1 MMKLDFS
8 IGIGQR
14 QGLTLT
20 VQVQQAIKLLQMT
33 NLEVNE
39 YIEENFAVNPFV
51 ELKDKISRDKTS
63 VAANTKPD
71 ATSTAKTLEDAP
83 FGSEKQK
90 TKTEIENQ
98 FETGDSFKTRST
110 VSKEQT
116 DFDPIQLIKS
126 HDKSLY
132 VHCGDYIERL
142 SLTIQERFVAYKFL
156 EELEPTGWV
165 GVTVKELAS
174 QTSVDTDIVESV
186 LETLQMIEP
195 AGLFSRTLAECLKL
209 QADDADLLDDTLE
222 SILDNLHLLGS
233 GKFDLLKR
241 RCGCSDEDLAEN
253 LKIIKS
259 FNPKPGLQ
267 FSSEVINIRE
277 PDLKITK
284 NDDGWLVTLN
294 KSTLPSVAI
303 DKTYAKAVRK
313 TKMDAEQK
321 EFIKEK
327 IAEANWLKNAL
338 QKRNDTM
345 LRVGAEIA
353 KRQTEFLEKGPS
365 HLQPMVL
372 RDVAEAVEMHE
383 STISRVTTGS
393 LMETPQGTLELKSF
407 FSVGLQLNDDQS
419 SQSSAAVKF
428 KIKKMIENEKPR
440 NPISDDEIVETL
452 KAGGINVARRTVAKY
467 RKVQNI
473 PASFMRKRQSTLAG
487 IL

>member
-1 MMKLDFS
+1 MKLDFS
-8 IGIGQR
+8 INMGQR
-14 QGLTLT
+14 HGLTLT
-20 VQVQQAIKLLQMT
+20 AQVQQAIKLLQMT

-51 ELKDKISRDKTS
+51 ELNDKIAREK
-63 VAANTKPD
+63 KPSASD
-71 ATSTAKTLEDAP
+71 ARAETLSTAKALEDTP
-83 FGSEKQK
+83 FGTEKQK

-98 FETGDSFKTRST
+98 FETGDSFKTKST
-110 VSKEQT
+110 VSKEQS
-116 DFDPIQLIKS
+116 DFDPVQLLKS

-132 VHCGDYIERL
+132 VYCGDYIE
-142 SLTIQERFVAYKFL
+142 SLGFTQQEQIVAYKFL

-165 GVTVKELAS
+165 DVTAKNVAI
-174 QTSVDTDIVESV
+174 QTSVDLNVVEDV
-186 LETLQMIEP
+186 LDTLQMIEP
-195 AGLFSRTLAECLKL
+195 AGLFARTLAECLKL
-209 QADDADLLDDTLE
+209 QAKDKALLDEMLE

-241 RCGCSDEDLAEN
+241 RCGCNDEELAEK
-253 LKIIKS
+253 LRVIKS
-259 FNPKPGLQ
+259 FDPKPGLQ
-267 FSSEVINIRE
+267 FSSEAINIRE

-284 NDDGWLVTLN
+284 RDDGWLVTLN
-294 KSTLPSVAI
+294 KSTLPSVII
-303 DKTYAKAVRK
+303 DKTYAKIVK
-313 TKMDAEQK
+313 KSKMDAEQK

-353 KRQTEFLEKGPS
+353 KRQTAFLEKGPS
-365 HLQPMVL
+365 YIQPMIL
-372 RDVAEAVEMHE
+372 RDVAEAVDMHE

-407 FSVGLQLNDDQS
+407 FSVSLQLNDDQS

-428 KIKKMIENEKPR
+428 KIRKLIENEQPQS
-440 NPISDDEIVETL
+440 PISDDEIVETL
-452 KAGGINVARRTVAKY
+452 KSSGINVARRTVAKY

-473 PASFMRKRQSTLAG
+473 PASFMRKRQNTLSG
-487 IL
+487 ML

>member
-1 MMKLDFS
+1 MKLDFS
-8 IGIGQR
+8 INLGQR

-20 VQVQQAIKLLQMT
+20 AQVQQAIKLLQMT

-51 ELKDKISRDKTS
+51 ELNDKIAREKNTS
-63 VAANTKPD
+63 ASD
-71 ATSTAKTLEDAP
+71 ARAETLSTAKALEDTP
-83 FGSEKQK
+83 FGTEKQK

-98 FETGDSFKTRST
+98 FETGDSFKTKST
-110 VSKEQT
+110 VSKEQS
-116 DFDPIQLIKS
+116 DFDPVQLLKS

-132 VHCGDYIERL
+132 VHCGDYIE
-142 SLTIQERFVAYKFL
+142 SLGFTQQEQIVAYKFL

-165 GVTVKELAS
+165 DVTAKNVAI
-174 QTSVDTDIVESV
+174 QTSVDLNVVEDV
-186 LETLQMIEP
+186 LDTLQMIEP
-195 AGLFSRTLAECLKL
+195 AGLFARTLAECLKL
-209 QADDADLLDDTLE
+209 QAKDKALLDETLE
-222 SILDNLHLLGS
+222 NILDNLHLLGS

-241 RCGCSDEDLAEN
+241 RCGCSDAELAEK
-253 LKIIKS
+253 LRVIKS
-259 FNPKPGLQ
+259 FDPKPGLQ
-267 FSSEVINIRE
+267 FSSEAINIRE

-284 NDDGWLVTLN
+284 RDDGWLVTLN
-294 KSTLPSVAI
+294 NSTLPSVVI
-303 DKTYAKAVRK
+303 DKTYAKTVRK
-313 TKMDAEQK
+313 SKMDAEQK

-353 KRQTEFLEKGPS
+353 KRQTAFLEKGPS
-365 HLQPMVL
+365 YIQPMIL
-372 RDVAEAVEMHE
+372 RDVAEAVDMHE

-407 FSVGLQLNDDQS
+407 FSVSLQLNDDQS

-428 KIKKMIENEKPR
+428 KIRKLIENEQPQS
-440 NPISDDEIVETL
+440 PISDDEIVETL
-452 KAGGINVARRTVAKY
+452 KSSGINVARRTVAKY

-473 PASFMRKRQSTLAG
+473 PASFMRKRQNTLSG
-487 IL
+487 ML

>member
-1 MMKLDFS
+1 MKLDFS
-8 IGIGQR
+8 INMGQR

-20 VQVQQAIKLLQMT
+20 AQVQQAIKLLQMT

-51 ELKDKISRDKTS
+51 ELNDKIAREK
-63 VAANTKPD
+63 KPSASD
-71 ATSTAKTLEDAP
+71 ARAETLSTAKALEDTP
-83 FGSEKQK
+83 FGTEKQK

-98 FETGDSFKTRST
+98 FETGDSFKTKST
-110 VSKEQT
+110 VSKEQS
-116 DFDPIQLIKS
+116 DFDPVQLLKS

-132 VHCGDYIERL
+132 VHCGDYIE
-142 SLTIQERFVAYKFL
+142 SLGFTQQEQIVAYKFL

-165 GVTVKELAS
+165 DVTAKNVAI
-174 QTSVDTDIVESV
+174 QTSVDLNVVEDV
-186 LETLQMIEP
+186 LDTLQMIEP
-195 AGLFSRTLAECLKL
+195 AGLFARTLAECLKL
-209 QADDADLLDDTLE
+209 QAKDKALLDEMLE

-241 RCGCSDEDLAEN
+241 RCGCNDEELAEK
-253 LKIIKS
+253 LRVLKS
-259 FNPKPGLQ
+259 FDPKPGLQ
-267 FSSEVINIRE
+267 FSSEAINIRE

-284 NDDGWLVTLN
+284 RDDGWLVTLN
-294 KSTLPSVAI
+294 KSTLPSVII
-303 DKTYAKAVRK
+303 DKTYAKIVK
-313 TKMDAEQK
+313 KSKMDAEQK

-353 KRQTEFLEKGPS
+353 KRQTAFLEKWPS
-365 HLQPMVL
+365 YIQPMIL
-372 RDVAEAVEMHE
+372 RDVAEAVDMHE

-407 FSVGLQLNDDQS
+407 FSVSLQLNDDQS

-428 KIKKMIENEKPR
+428 KIRKLIENEQPQS
-440 NPISDDEIVETL
+440 PISDDEIVETL
-452 KAGGINVARRTVAKY
+452 KSSGINVARRTVAKY

-473 PASFMRKRQSTLAG
+473 PASFMRKRQNTLSG
-487 IL
+487 ML

>member
-1 MMKLDFS
+1 MKLDFS
-8 IGIGQR
+8 ISIGQR
-14 QGLTLT
+14 QGLLLT
-20 VQVQQAIKLLQMT
+20 AQVQQAIKLLQMT

-51 ELKDKISRDKTS
+51 ELNDKIAREK
-63 VAANTKPD
+63 KPNASD
-71 ATSTAKTLEDAP
+71 ARAETLSTAKALEDTP
-83 FGSEKQK
+83 FGTEKQK

-98 FETGDSFKTRST
+98 FETGDSFKTKST
-110 VSKEQT
+110 VSKEQS
-116 DFDPIQLIKS
+116 DFDPVQLLKS

-132 VHCGDYIERL
+132 VYCGDYIE
-142 SLTIQERFVAYKFL
+142 SLGFTQQEQIVAYKFL

-165 GVTVKELAS
+165 DVTAKNVAI
-174 QTSVDTDIVESV
+174 QTLVDLNVVEDV
-186 LETLQMIEP
+186 LDTLQMIEP
-195 AGLFSRTLAECLKL
+195 AGLFARTLAECLKL
-209 QADDADLLDDTLE
+209 QAKDKALLDEMLE

-241 RCGCSDEDLAEN
+241 RCGCNDEELAEK
-253 LKIIKS
+253 LRVIKS
-259 FNPKPGLQ
+259 FDPKPGLQ
-267 FSSEVINIRE
+267 FSSEAINIRE

-284 NDDGWLVTLN
+284 KDDGWLVTLN
-294 KSTLPSVAI
+294 KSTLPSVII
-303 DKTYAKAVRK
+303 DKTYAKTVRK
-313 TKMDAEQK
+313 SKMDAEQK

-353 KRQTEFLEKGPS
+353 KRQTAFLEKGPS
-365 HLQPMVL
+365 YIQPMIL
-372 RDVAEAVEMHE
+372 RDVAEAVDMHE

-407 FSVGLQLNDDQS
+407 FSVSLQLNDDQS

-428 KIKKMIENEKPR
+428 KIRKLIENEQPQS
-440 NPISDDEIVETL
+440 PISDDEIVETL
-452 KAGGINVARRTVAKY
+452 KSSGINVARRTVAKY

-473 PASFMRKRQSTLAG
+473 PASFMRKRQNTLSG
-487 IL
+487 ML

>member
-1 MMKLDFS
+1 MKLDFS

-20 VQVQQAIKLLQMT
+20 AQVQQAIKLLQMT

-39 YIEENFAVNPFV
+39 YIDENFAVNPFV
-51 ELKDKISRDKTS
+51 ELTDAISRDKVSDT
-63 VAANTKPD
+63 ANTKPD
-71 ATSTAKTLEDAP
+71 ASSTAQSLEEAP

-98 FETGDSFKTRST
+98 FETGDSFKTKST

-142 SLTIQERFVAYKFL
+142 SLTLKERLVAYKFL
-156 EELEPTGWV
+156 EELEPTGWIST
-165 GVTVKELAS
+165 TVKDVGD
-174 QTSVDTDIVESV
+174 QTLVDTHIVESV

-209 QADDADLLDDTLE
+209 QAEDAVLLDDTLA
-222 SILDNLHLLGS
+222 SILDNLHLLGG

-241 RCGCSDEDLAEN
+241 RCGCSDEELSKK

-267 FSSEVINIRE
+267 FSSETINIRE

-294 KSTLPSVAI
+294 KSTLPSVLI
-303 DKTYAKAVRK
+303 DKTYAKTVRK

-353 KRQTEFLEKGPS
+353 KRQTEFLEKGPNY
-365 HLQPMVL
+365 LQPMIL
-372 RDVAEAVEMHE
+372 RDVAEAVELHE

-428 KIKKMIENEKPR
+428 RIKKLIETEKSQ

-487 IL
+487 ML

>member
-1 MMKLDFS
+1 MKLDFS

-20 VQVQQAIKLLQMT
+20 AQVQQAIKRLQMT

-39 YIEENFAVNPFV
+39 YIDENFAVNPFV
-51 ELKDKISRDKTS
+51 ELTDAISRDKVSDT
-63 VAANTKPD
+63 ANTKSD
-71 ATSTAKTLEDAP
+71 ASSTAQSLEEAP

-98 FETGDSFKTRST
+98 FETGDSFKTKST

-142 SLTIQERFVAYKFL
+142 SLTLKERLVAYKFL
-156 EELEPTGWV
+156 EELEPTGWIST
-165 GVTVKELAS
+165 TVKDVGD
-174 QTSVDTDIVESV
+174 QTLVDTHIVESV

-209 QADDADLLDDTLE
+209 QAEDAVLLDDTLE
-222 SILDNLHLLGS
+222 SILDNLHLLGG

-241 RCGCSDEDLAEN
+241 RCGCSDEELSKN

-267 FSSEVINIRE
+267 FSSETINIRE

-294 KSTLPSVAI
+294 KSTLPSVLI
-303 DKTYAKAVRK
+303 DKTYAKTVRK
-313 TKMDAEQK
+313 TKMDTEQK

-353 KRQTEFLEKGPS
+353 KRQTEFLEKGPNY
-365 HLQPMVL
+365 LQPMIL
-372 RDVAEAVEMHE
+372 RDVAEAV
-383 STISRVTTGS
+383 
-393 LMETPQGTLELKSF
+393 
-407 FSVGLQLNDDQS
+407 
-419 SQSSAAVKF
+419 
-428 KIKKMIENEKPR
+428 
-440 NPISDDEIVETL
+440 
-452 KAGGINVARRTVAKY
+452 
-467 RKVQNI
+467 
-473 PASFMRKRQSTLAG
+473 
-487 IL
+487 

>member
-1 MMKLDFS
+1 MKLDFS
-8 IGIGQR
+8 INMGQR

-20 VQVQQAIKLLQMT
+20 AQVQQAIKLLQMT

-51 ELKDKISRDKTS
+51 ELNDKIAREK
-63 VAANTKPD
+63 KPSASD
-71 ATSTAKTLEDAP
+71 ARAETLSTAKALEDTP
-83 FGSEKQK
+83 FGTEKQK

-98 FETGDSFKTRST
+98 FETGDSFKTKST
-110 VSKEQT
+110 VSKEQR
-116 DFDPIQLIKS
+116 DFDPVQLLKS

-132 VHCGDYIERL
+132 VYCGDYIE
-142 SLTIQERFVAYKFL
+142 SLGFTQQEQIVAYKFL

-165 GVTVKELAS
+165 DVTAKNVAI
-174 QTSVDTDIVESV
+174 QTLVDLNVVEDV
-186 LETLQMIEP
+186 LDTLQMIEP
-195 AGLFSRTLAECLKL
+195 AGLFARTLAECLKL
-209 QADDADLLDDTLE
+209 QAKDKALLDEMLE

-241 RCGCSDEDLAEN
+241 RCGCNDEELAEK
-253 LKIIKS
+253 LRVIKS
-259 FNPKPGLQ
+259 FDPKPGLQ
-267 FSSEVINIRE
+267 FSSEAINIRE

-284 NDDGWLVTLN
+284 KDDGWLVTLN
-294 KSTLPSVAI
+294 KSTLPSVII
-303 DKTYAKAVRK
+303 DKTYAKTVRK
-313 TKMDAEQK
+313 SKMDAEQK

-353 KRQTEFLEKGPS
+353 KRQTAFLEKGPS
-365 HLQPMVL
+365 YIQPMIL
-372 RDVAEAVEMHE
+372 RDVAEAVDMHE

-393 LMETPQGTLELKSF
+393 LMETPQGTIELKSF
-407 FSVGLQLNDDQS
+407 FSVSLQLNDDQS

-428 KIKKMIENEKPR
+428 KIRKLIENEQPQS
-440 NPISDDEIVETL
+440 PISDDEIVETL
-452 KAGGINVARRTVAKY
+452 KSSGINVARRTVAKY

-473 PASFMRKRQSTLAG
+473 PASFMRKRQNTLSG
-487 IL
+487 ML

>member
-1 MMKLDFS
+1 MKLDFS
-8 IGIGQR
+8 INMGQR

-20 VQVQQAIKLLQMT
+20 AQVQQAIKLLQMT

-51 ELKDKISRDKTS
+51 ELNDKIAREKNTS
-63 VAANTKPD
+63 ASD
-71 ATSTAKTLEDAP
+71 ARAETLSTAKALEDTP
-83 FGSEKQK
+83 FGTEKQK

-98 FETGDSFKTRST
+98 FETGDSFKTKST
-110 VSKEQT
+110 VSKEQS
-116 DFDPIQLIKS
+116 DFDPVQLLKS

-132 VHCGDYIERL
+132 VYCGDYIE
-142 SLTIQERFVAYKFL
+142 SLGFTQQEQIVAYKFL

-165 GVTVKELAS
+165 DVTAKNVAI
-174 QTSVDTDIVESV
+174 QTSVDLNVVEDV
-186 LETLQMIEP
+186 LDTLQMIEP
-195 AGLFSRTLAECLKL
+195 AGLFARTLAECLKL
-209 QADDADLLDDTLE
+209 QAKDKALLDEMLE

-241 RCGCSDEDLAEN
+241 RCGCNDEELAEK
-253 LKIIKS
+253 LRVIKS
-259 FNPKPGLQ
+259 FDPKPGLQ
-267 FSSEVINIRE
+267 FSSEAINIRE

-284 NDDGWLVTLN
+284 RDDGWLVTLN
-294 KSTLPSVAI
+294 KSTLPSVII
-303 DKTYAKAVRK
+303 DKTYAKTVRK
-313 TKMDAEQK
+313 SKMDAEQK

-353 KRQTEFLEKGPS
+353 KRQTAFLEKGPS
-365 HLQPMVL
+365 YIQPMIL
-372 RDVAEAVEMHE
+372 RDVAEAVDMHE

-407 FSVGLQLNDDQS
+407 FSVSLQLNDDQS

-428 KIKKMIENEKPR
+428 KIRKLIENEQPQS
-440 NPISDDEIVETL
+440 PISDDEIVETL
-452 KAGGINVARRTVAKY
+452 KSSGINVARRTVAKY

-473 PASFMRKRQSTLAG
+473 PASFMRKRQNTLSG
-487 IL
+487 ML

>member
-1 MMKLDFS
+1 MKLDFS
-8 IGIGQR
+8 INMGQR

-20 VQVQQAIKLLQMT
+20 AQVQQAIKLLQMT

-51 ELKDKISRDKTS
+51 ELNDKIAREKNSS
-63 VAANTKPD
+63 ASD
-71 ATSTAKTLEDAP
+71 ARTETLSTAKTLEDTP
-83 FGSEKQK
+83 FGTEKQK

-98 FETGDSFKTRST
+98 FETGDSFKTKST
-110 VSKEQT
+110 VSKEQS
-116 DFDPIQLIKS
+116 DFDPVQLLRS

-132 VHCGDYIERL
+132 VHCGDYIE
-142 SLTIQERFVAYKFL
+142 SLGFTQQEQIVAYKFL

-165 GVTVKELAS
+165 DVTAKNVAI
-174 QTSVDTDIVESV
+174 QTLVDLNVVEDV
-186 LETLQMIEP
+186 LDTLQMIEP
-195 AGLFSRTLAECLKL
+195 AGLFARTLAECLKL
-209 QADDADLLDDTLE
+209 QAKDKALLDETLE
-222 SILDNLHLLGS
+222 NILDNLHLLGS

-241 RCGCSDEDLAEN
+241 RCGCNDEELAEK
-253 LKIIKS
+253 LRVIKS
-259 FNPKPGLQ
+259 FDPKPGLQ
-267 FSSEVINIRE
+267 FSSEAINIRE

-284 NDDGWLVTLN
+284 KDDGWLVTLN
-294 KSTLPSVAI
+294 KSTLPSVVI
-303 DKTYAKAVRK
+303 DKTYAKTVRK
-313 TKMDAEQK
+313 SKMDAEQK

-353 KRQTEFLEKGPS
+353 KRQTAFLEKGPS
-365 HLQPMVL
+365 YIQPMIL
-372 RDVAEAVEMHE
+372 RDVAEAVDMHE

-407 FSVGLQLNDDQS
+407 FSVSLQLNDDQS

-428 KIKKMIENEKPR
+428 KIRKLIENEQPQS
-440 NPISDDEIVETL
+440 PISDDEIVETL
-452 KAGGINVARRTVAKY
+452 KSSGINVARRTVAKY

-473 PASFMRKRQSTLAG
+473 PASFMRKRQNTLSG
-487 IL
+487 ML

>member
-1 MMKLDFS
+1 MKLDFS
-8 IGIGQR
+8 INMGQR

-20 VQVQQAIKLLQMT
+20 AQVQQAIKLLQMT

-51 ELKDKISRDKTS
+51 ELNDKIAREKNTS
-63 VAANTKPD
+63 ASD
-71 ATSTAKTLEDAP
+71 ARAETLSTAKTLEETP
-83 FGSEKQK
+83 FGTEKQK

-98 FETGDSFKTRST
+98 FETGDSFKTKST
-110 VSKEQT
+110 VSKEQS
-116 DFDPIQLIKS
+116 DFDPVQLLKS

-132 VHCGDYIERL
+132 VHCGDYIE
-142 SLTIQERFVAYKFL
+142 SLGFTQQEQIVAYKFL

-165 GVTVKELAS
+165 DVTAKNVAI
-174 QTSVDTDIVESV
+174 QTLVDLNVVEDV
-186 LETLQMIEP
+186 LDTLQMIEP
-195 AGLFSRTLAECLKL
+195 AGLFARTLAECLKL
-209 QADDADLLDDTLE
+209 QAKDKALLDEMLE

-241 RCGCSDEDLAEN
+241 RCGCNDEELAEK
-253 LKIIKS
+253 LRVIKS
-259 FNPKPGLQ
+259 FDPKPGLQ
-267 FSSEVINIRE
+267 FSSEAINIRE

-284 NDDGWLVTLN
+284 KDDGWLVTLN
-294 KSTLPSVAI
+294 KSTLPSVVI
-303 DKTYAKAVRK
+303 DKTYAKTVRK
-313 TKMDAEQK
+313 SKMDAEQK

-353 KRQTEFLEKGPS
+353 KRQTAFLEKGPS
-365 HLQPMVL
+365 YIQPMIL
-372 RDVAEAVEMHE
+372 RDVAEAVDMHE

-407 FSVGLQLNDDQS
+407 FSVSLQLNDDQS

-428 KIKKMIENEKPR
+428 KIRKLIENEQPQS
-440 NPISDDEIVETL
+440 PISDDEIVETL
-452 KAGGINVARRTVAKY
+452 KSSGINVARRTVAKY

-473 PASFMRKRQSTLAG
+473 PASFMRKRQNTLSG
-487 IL
+487 ML

>member
-1 MMKLDFS
+1 MKLDFS
-8 IGIGQR
+8 INLGQR

-20 VQVQQAIKLLQMT
+20 AQVQQAIKLLQMT

-51 ELKDKISRDKTS
+51 ELNDKIAREK
-63 VAANTKPD
+63 KPSASD
-71 ATSTAKTLEDAP
+71 ARAETLSTAKALEDTP
-83 FGSEKQK
+83 FGTEKQK

-98 FETGDSFKTRST
+98 FETGDSFKTKST
-110 VSKEQT
+110 VSKEQS
-116 DFDPIQLIKS
+116 DFDPVQLLKS

-132 VHCGDYIERL
+132 VYCGDYIE
-142 SLTIQERFVAYKFL
+142 SLGFTQQEQIVAYKFL

-165 GVTVKELAS
+165 DVTAKNVAI
-174 QTSVDTDIVESV
+174 QTSVDLNVVEDV
-186 LETLQMIEP
+186 LDTLQMIEP
-195 AGLFSRTLAECLKL
+195 AGLFARTLAECLKL
-209 QADDADLLDDTLE
+209 QAKDKALLDEMLE

-241 RCGCSDEDLAEN
+241 RCGCNDEELAEK
-253 LKIIKS
+253 LRVIKS
-259 FNPKPGLQ
+259 FDPKPGLQ
-267 FSSEVINIRE
+267 FSSEAINIRE

-284 NDDGWLVTLN
+284 KDDGWLVTLN
-294 KSTLPSVAI
+294 KSTLPSVVI
-303 DKTYAKAVRK
+303 DKTYAKTVRK
-313 TKMDAEQK
+313 SKMDAEQK

-353 KRQTEFLEKGPS
+353 KRQTAFLEKGPS
-365 HLQPMVL
+365 YIQPMIL
-372 RDVAEAVEMHE
+372 RDVAEAVDMHE

-407 FSVGLQLNDDQS
+407 FSVSLQLNDDQS

-428 KIKKMIENEKPR
+428 KIRKLIENEQPQS
-440 NPISDDEIVETL
+440 PISDDEIVETL
-452 KAGGINVARRTVAKY
+452 KSSGINVARRTVAKY

-473 PASFMRKRQSTLAG
+473 PASFMRKRQNTLSG
-487 IL
+487 ML

>member
-1 MMKLDFS
+1 MKLDFS
-8 IGIGQR
+8 INMGQR

-20 VQVQQAIKLLQMT
+20 AQVQQAIKLLQMT

-51 ELKDKISRDKTS
+51 ELNDKIAREK
-63 VAANTKPD
+63 KPSASD
-71 ATSTAKTLEDAP
+71 ARAETLSTAKALEDTP
-83 FGSEKQK
+83 FGTEKQK

-98 FETGDSFKTRST
+98 FETGDSFKTKST
-110 VSKEQT
+110 VSKEQS
-116 DFDPIQLIKS
+116 DFDPVQLLKS

-132 VHCGDYIERL
+132 VHCGDYIE
-142 SLTIQERFVAYKFL
+142 SLGFTQQEQIVAYKFL
-156 EELEPTGWV
+156 EELAPTGWV
-165 GVTVKELAS
+165 DVPAKNVAI
-174 QTSVDTDIVESV
+174 QTSVDLNVVEDV
-186 LETLQMIEP
+186 LDTLQMIEP
-195 AGLFSRTLAECLKL
+195 AGLFARTLAECLKL
-209 QADDADLLDDTLE
+209 QAKDKALLDEMLE

-241 RCGCSDEDLAEN
+241 RCGCNDEELAEK
-253 LKIIKS
+253 LRVIKS
-259 FNPKPGLQ
+259 FDPKPGLQ
-267 FSSEVINIRE
+267 FSSEAINIRE

-284 NDDGWLVTLN
+284 RDDGWLVTLN
-294 KSTLPSVAI
+294 KSTLPSVII
-303 DKTYAKAVRK
+303 DKTYAKTVRK
-313 TKMDAEQK
+313 SKMDAEQK

-353 KRQTEFLEKGPS
+353 KRQTAFLEKGPS
-365 HLQPMVL
+365 YIQPMIL
-372 RDVAEAVEMHE
+372 RDVAEAVDMHE

-407 FSVGLQLNDDQS
+407 FSVSLQLNDDQS

-428 KIKKMIENEKPR
+428 KIRKLIENEQPR
-440 NPISDDEIVETL
+440 SPISDDEIVETL
-452 KAGGINVARRTVAKY
+452 KSSGINVARRTVAKY

-473 PASFMRKRQSTLAG
+473 PASFMRKRQNTLSG
-487 IL
+487 ML

>member
-1 MMKLDFS
+1 MKLDFS

-20 VQVQQAIKLLQMT
+20 AQVQQAIKLLQMT

-39 YIEENFAVNPFV
+39 YIDENFAVNPFV
-51 ELKDKISRDKTS
+51 ELTDAISRDKISDT
-63 VAANTKPD
+63 ANTKSD
-71 ATSTAKTLEDAP
+71 ASSTAQSLEEAP

-98 FETGDSFKTRST
+98 FETGDSFKTKST

-142 SLTIQERFVAYKFL
+142 SLTLKERLVAYKFL
-156 EELEPTGWV
+156 EELEPTGWIST
-165 GVTVKELAS
+165 TVKDVGD
-174 QTSVDTDIVESV
+174 QTLVDTHIVESV

-209 QADDADLLDDTLE
+209 QAEDAVLLDDTLE
-222 SILDNLHLLGS
+222 SILDNLHLLGG

-241 RCGCSDEDLAEN
+241 RCGCSDEELSKK

-267 FSSEVINIRE
+267 FSSETINIRE

-294 KSTLPSVAI
+294 KSTLPSVLI
-303 DKTYAKAVRK
+303 DKTYAKTVRK
-313 TKMDAEQK
+313 TKMDTEQK

-353 KRQTEFLEKGPS
+353 KRQAEFLEKGPNY
-365 HLQPMVL
+365 LQPMIL
-372 RDVAEAVEMHE
+372 RDVAEAVELHE

-428 KIKKMIENEKPR
+428 RIKKLIETEKSQ

-487 IL
+487 ML

>member
-1 MMKLDFS
+1 MKLDFS

-20 VQVQQAIKLLQMT
+20 AQVQQAIKLLQMT

-39 YIEENFAVNPFV
+39 YIEENFAINPFV
-51 ELKDKISRDKTS
+51 ELKDSISRETTS
-63 VAANTKPD
+63 HAADSTPD
-71 ATSTAKTLEDAP
+71 ATSTAKSLEETP

-98 FETGDSFKTRST
+98 FETGDSFKTKST

-116 DFDPIQLIKS
+116 DFDPIQLIKA

-132 VHCGDYIERL
+132 VHCADYIERL
-142 SLTIQERFVAYKFL
+142 NLTIQERLVAYKFL
-156 EELEPTGWV
+156 EEIEPTGWV
-165 GVTVKELAS
+165 SVTVKDVSS
-174 QTSVDTDIVESV
+174 QTKVDTDVVEKV
-186 LETLQMIEP
+186 LETLQRIEP
-195 AGLFSRTLAECLKL
+195 AGLFSRTLSECLKL
-209 QADDADLLDDTLE
+209 QAEDANLLDGTLE
-222 SILDNLHLLGS
+222 NILDNLHLLGG

-241 RCGCSDEDLAEN
+241 RCACSDEILSEN

-259 FNPKPGLQ
+259 FDPKPGLQ
-267 FSSEVINIRE
+267 FSTETINIRE

-294 KSTLPSVAI
+294 KSTLPSVII
-303 DKTYAKAVRK
+303 DKSYAKSIRK

-321 EFIKEK
+321 EFVKEK
-327 IAEANWLKNAL
+327 ISEANWLKNAL

-365 HLQPMVL
+365 YLQPMVL

-428 KIKKMIENEKPR
+428 KIKKLIENEKPQ

-452 KAGGINVARRTVAKY
+452 KCSGINVARRTVAKY
-467 RKVQNI
+467 RKVQSI

-487 IL
+487 ML

>member
-1 MMKLDFS
+1 MKLDFS
-8 IGIGQR
+8 INMGQR

-20 VQVQQAIKLLQMT
+20 AQVQQAIKLLQMT

-51 ELKDKISRDKTS
+51 ELNDKIAREK
-63 VAANTKPD
+63 KPSASD
-71 ATSTAKTLEDAP
+71 ARAETLSTAKALEDTP
-83 FGSEKQK
+83 FGTEKQK

-98 FETGDSFKTRST
+98 FETGDSFKTKST
-110 VSKEQT
+110 VSKEQS
-116 DFDPIQLIKS
+116 DFDPVQLLKS

-132 VHCGDYIERL
+132 VYCGDYIE
-142 SLTIQERFVAYKFL
+142 SLGFTQQEQIVAYKFL

-165 GVTVKELAS
+165 DVTAKNVAI
-174 QTSVDTDIVESV
+174 QTLVDLNVVEDV
-186 LETLQMIEP
+186 LDTLQMIEP
-195 AGLFSRTLAECLKL
+195 AGLFARTLAECLKL
-209 QADDADLLDDTLE
+209 QAKDKVLLDEMLE

-241 RCGCSDEDLAEN
+241 RCGCNDEELAEK
-253 LKIIKS
+253 LRVIKS
-259 FNPKPGLQ
+259 FDPKPGLQ
-267 FSSEVINIRE
+267 FSSEAINIRE

-284 NDDGWLVTLN
+284 KDDGWLVTLN
-294 KSTLPSVAI
+294 KSTLPSVVI
-303 DKTYAKAVRK
+303 DKTYAKTVRK
-313 TKMDAEQK
+313 SKMDAEQK

-353 KRQTEFLEKGPS
+353 KRQTAFLEKGPS
-365 HLQPMVL
+365 YIQPMIL
-372 RDVAEAVEMHE
+372 RDVAEAVDMHE

-407 FSVGLQLNDDQS
+407 FSVSLQLNDDQS

-428 KIKKMIENEKPR
+428 KIRKLIENEQPQS
-440 NPISDDEIVETL
+440 PISDDEIVETL
-452 KAGGINVARRTVAKY
+452 KSSGINVARRTVAKY

-473 PASFMRKRQSTLAG
+473 PASFMRKRQNTLSG
-487 IL
+487 ML

>member
-1 MMKLDFS
+1 MKLDFS
-8 IGIGQR
+8 INMGQR

-20 VQVQQAIKLLQMT
+20 AQVQQAIKLLQMT

-51 ELKDKISRDKTS
+51 ELNDKIAREKNSSAS
-63 VAANTKPD
+63 VARAETL
-71 ATSTAKTLEDAP
+71 STAKALEDKP
-83 FGSEKQK
+83 FGTEKQK

-98 FETGDSFKTRST
+98 FETGDSFKTKST
-110 VSKEQT
+110 VSKEQS
-116 DFDPIQLIKS
+116 DFDPVQLLKS

-132 VHCGDYIERL
+132 VYCGDYIE
-142 SLTIQERFVAYKFL
+142 SLGFTQQEQIVAYKFL

-165 GVTVKELAS
+165 DVTAKNVAI
-174 QTSVDTDIVESV
+174 QTSVDLNVVEDV
-186 LETLQMIEP
+186 LDTLQMIEP
-195 AGLFSRTLAECLKL
+195 AGLFARTLAECLKL
-209 QADDADLLDDTLE
+209 QAKDKALLDEMLE

-241 RCGCSDEDLAEN
+241 RCGCNDEELAEK
-253 LKIIKS
+253 LRVIKS
-259 FNPKPGLQ
+259 FDPKPGLQ
-267 FSSEVINIRE
+267 FSSEAINIRE

-284 NDDGWLVTLN
+284 KDDGWLVTLN
-294 KSTLPSVAI
+294 KSTLPSVII
-303 DKTYAKAVRK
+303 DKTYAKTVRK
-313 TKMDAEQK
+313 SKMDAEQK

-353 KRQTEFLEKGPS
+353 KRQTAFLEKGPS
-365 HLQPMVL
+365 YIQPMIL
-372 RDVAEAVEMHE
+372 RDVAEAVDMHE

-407 FSVGLQLNDDQS
+407 FSVSLQLNDDQS

-428 KIKKMIENEKPR
+428 KIRKLIENEQPQS
-440 NPISDDEIVETL
+440 PISDDEIVETL
-452 KAGGINVARRTVAKY
+452 KSSGINVARRTVAKY

-473 PASFMRKRQSTLAG
+473 PASFMRKRQNTLSG
-487 IL
+487 ML

>member
-1 MMKLDFS
+1 MKLDFS
-8 IGIGQR
+8 INMGQR

-20 VQVQQAIKLLQMT
+20 AQVQQAIKLLQMT

-51 ELKDKISRDKTS
+51 ELNDKIAREKNTS
-63 VAANTKPD
+63 ASD
-71 ATSTAKTLEDAP
+71 ARAETLSTAKALEDTP
-83 FGSEKQK
+83 FGTEKQK

-98 FETGDSFKTRST
+98 FETGDSFKTKST
-110 VSKEQT
+110 VSKEQS
-116 DFDPIQLIKS
+116 DFDPVQLLKS

-132 VHCGDYIERL
+132 VHCGDYIE
-142 SLTIQERFVAYKFL
+142 SLGFTQQEQIVAYKFL

-165 GVTVKELAS
+165 DVTAKNVAI
-174 QTSVDTDIVESV
+174 QTSVDLNVVEDV
-186 LETLQMIEP
+186 LDTLQMIEP
-195 AGLFSRTLAECLKL
+195 AGLFARTLAECLKL
-209 QADDADLLDDTLE
+209 QAKDKALLDEMLE

-241 RCGCSDEDLAEN
+241 RCGCNDEELAEK
-253 LKIIKS
+253 LRVIKS
-259 FNPKPGLQ
+259 FDPKPGLQ
-267 FSSEVINIRE
+267 FSSEAINIRE

-284 NDDGWLVTLN
+284 RDDGWLVTLN
-294 KSTLPSVAI
+294 KSTLPSVII
-303 DKTYAKAVRK
+303 DKTYAKIVK
-313 TKMDAEQK
+313 KSKMDAEQK

-353 KRQTEFLEKGPS
+353 KRQTAFLEKGPS
-365 HLQPMVL
+365 YIQPMIL
-372 RDVAEAVEMHE
+372 RDVAEAVDMHE

-407 FSVGLQLNDDQS
+407 FSVSLQLNDDQS

-428 KIKKMIENEKPR
+428 KIRKLIENEQPQS
-440 NPISDDEIVETL
+440 PISDDEIVETL
-452 KAGGINVARRTVAKY
+452 KSSGINVARRTVAKY

-473 PASFMRKRQSTLAG
+473 PASFMRKRQNTLSG
-487 IL
+487 ML

>member
-1 MMKLDFS
+1 MKLDFS
-8 IGIGQR
+8 INMGQR

-20 VQVQQAIKLLQMT
+20 AQVQQAIKLLQMT

-51 ELKDKISRDKTS
+51 ELNDKIAREKNSS
-63 VAANTKPD
+63 ASD
-71 ATSTAKTLEDAP
+71 ARAETLSTAKTLEDTP
-83 FGSEKQK
+83 FGTEKQK

-98 FETGDSFKTRST
+98 FETGDSFKTKST
-110 VSKEQT
+110 VSKEQS
-116 DFDPIQLIKS
+116 DFDPVQLLKS

-132 VHCGDYIERL
+132 VHCGDYIE
-142 SLTIQERFVAYKFL
+142 SLGFTQQEQIVAYKFL

-165 GVTVKELAS
+165 DVTAKNVAI
-174 QTSVDTDIVESV
+174 QTLVDLNVVEDV
-186 LETLQMIEP
+186 LDTLQMIEP
-195 AGLFSRTLAECLKL
+195 AGLFARTLAECLKL
-209 QADDADLLDDTLE
+209 QAKDKALLDETLE

-241 RCGCSDEDLAEN
+241 RCGCNDEELAEK
-253 LKIIKS
+253 LRVIKS
-259 FNPKPGLQ
+259 FDPKPGLQ
-267 FSSEVINIRE
+267 FSSEAINIRE

-284 NDDGWLVTLN
+284 KDDGWLVTLN
-294 KSTLPSVAI
+294 KSTLPSVVI
-303 DKTYAKAVRK
+303 DKTYAKTVRK
-313 TKMDAEQK
+313 SKMDAEQK

-353 KRQTEFLEKGPS
+353 KRQTAFLEKGPS
-365 HLQPMVL
+365 YIQPMIL
-372 RDVAEAVEMHE
+372 RDVAEAVDMHE

-407 FSVGLQLNDDQS
+407 FSVSLQLNDDQS

-428 KIKKMIENEKPR
+428 KIRKLIENEQPQS
-440 NPISDDEIVETL
+440 PISDDEIVETL
-452 KAGGINVARRTVAKY
+452 KSSGINVARRTVAKY

-473 PASFMRKRQSTLAG
+473 PASFMRKRQNTLSG
-487 IL
+487 ML

>member
-1 MMKLDFS
+1 MKLDFS
-8 IGIGQR
+8 INMGQR

-20 VQVQQAIKLLQMT
+20 AQVQQAIKLLQMT

-51 ELKDKISRDKTS
+51 ELNDKIAREK
-63 VAANTKPD
+63 KPSASD
-71 ATSTAKTLEDAP
+71 ARAETLSTAKALEDTP
-83 FGSEKQK
+83 FGTEKQK

-98 FETGDSFKTRST
+98 FETGDSFKTKST
-110 VSKEQT
+110 VSKEQS
-116 DFDPIQLIKS
+116 DFDPVQLLKS

-132 VHCGDYIERL
+132 VYCGDYIE
-142 SLTIQERFVAYKFL
+142 SLGFTQQEQIVAYKFL

-165 GVTVKELAS
+165 DVTAKNVAI
-174 QTSVDTDIVESV
+174 QTLVDLNVVEDV
-186 LETLQMIEP
+186 LDTLQMIEP
-195 AGLFSRTLAECLKL
+195 AGLFARTLAECLKL
-209 QADDADLLDDTLE
+209 QAKDKVLLDEMLE

-241 RCGCSDEDLAEN
+241 RCGCNDEELAEK
-253 LKIIKS
+253 LRVIKS
-259 FNPKPGLQ
+259 FDPKPGLQ
-267 FSSEVINIRE
+267 FSSEAINIRE

-284 NDDGWLVTLN
+284 KDDGWLVTLN
-294 KSTLPSVAI
+294 KSTLPSVII
-303 DKTYAKAVRK
+303 DKTYAKTVRK
-313 TKMDAEQK
+313 SKMDAEQK

-345 LRVGAEIA
+345 LRVCAEIA
-353 KRQTEFLEKGPS
+353 KRQTAFLENGPS
-365 HLQPMVL
+365 YIQPMIL
-372 RDVAEAVEMHE
+372 RDVAEAVDMHE

-407 FSVGLQLNDDQS
+407 FSVSLQLNDDQS

-428 KIKKMIENEKPR
+428 KIRKLIENEQPQS
-440 NPISDDEIVETL
+440 PISDDEIVETL
-452 KAGGINVARRTVAKY
+452 KSSGINVARRTVAKY

-473 PASFMRKRQSTLAG
+473 PASFMRKRQNTLSG
-487 IL
+487 ML

>member
-1 MMKLDFS
+1 MKLDFS
-8 IGIGQR
+8 INMGQR

-20 VQVQQAIKLLQMT
+20 AQVQQAIKLLQMT

-51 ELKDKISRDKTS
+51 ELNDKIAREKNSS
-63 VAANTKPD
+63 ASD
-71 ATSTAKTLEDAP
+71 ARTETLSTAKTLEDTP
-83 FGSEKQK
+83 FGTEKQK

-98 FETGDSFKTRST
+98 FETGDSFKTKST
-110 VSKEQT
+110 VSKEQS
-116 DFDPIQLIKS
+116 DFDPVQLLKS

-132 VHCGDYIERL
+132 VHCGDYIE
-142 SLTIQERFVAYKFL
+142 SLGFTQQEQIIAYKFL

-165 GVTVKELAS
+165 DVTAKNVAI
-174 QTSVDTDIVESV
+174 QTLVDLNVVEDV
-186 LETLQMIEP
+186 LDTLQMIEP
-195 AGLFSRTLAECLKL
+195 AGLFARTLAECLKL
-209 QADDADLLDDTLE
+209 QAKDKALLDETLE
-222 SILDNLHLLGS
+222 NILDNLHLLGS

-241 RCGCSDEDLAEN
+241 RCGCNDEELAEK
-253 LKIIKS
+253 LRVIKS
-259 FNPKPGLQ
+259 FDPKPGLQ
-267 FSSEVINIRE
+267 FSSEAINIRE

-284 NDDGWLVTLN
+284 KDDGWLVTLN
-294 KSTLPSVAI
+294 KSTLPSVVI
-303 DKTYAKAVRK
+303 DKTYAKTVRK
-313 TKMDAEQK
+313 SKMDAEQK

-353 KRQTEFLEKGPS
+353 KRQTAFLEKGPS
-365 HLQPMVL
+365 YIQPMIL
-372 RDVAEAVEMHE
+372 RDVAEAVDMHE

-407 FSVGLQLNDDQS
+407 FSVSLQLNDDQS

-428 KIKKMIENEKPR
+428 KIRKLIENEQPQS
-440 NPISDDEIVETL
+440 PISDDEIVETL
-452 KAGGINVARRTVAKY
+452 KSSGINVARRTVAKY

-473 PASFMRKRQSTLAG
+473 PASFMRKRQNTLSG
-487 IL
+487 ML

>member
-1 MMKLDFS
+1 MKLDFS

-20 VQVQQAIKLLQMT
+20 AQVQQAIKLLQMT

-39 YIEENFAVNPFV
+39 YIDENFGVNPFV
-51 ELKDKISRDKTS
+51 ELTDAISRDKVS
-63 VAANTKPD
+63 DAANTKPD
-71 ATSTAKTLEDAP
+71 ASSTAQSLEEAP

-98 FETGDSFKTRST
+98 FETGDSFKTKST

-142 SLTIQERFVAYKFL
+142 SLTLKERLVAYKFL
-156 EELEPTGWV
+156 EELEPTGWIST
-165 GVTVKELAS
+165 TVKDVGD
-174 QTSVDTDIVESV
+174 QTLVDTHIVESV

-209 QADDADLLDDTLE
+209 QAEDAVLLDDTLA
-222 SILDNLHLLGS
+222 SILDNLHLLGG

-241 RCGCSDEDLAEN
+241 RCGCSDEELSKK

-267 FSSEVINIRE
+267 FSSETINIRE

-294 KSTLPSVAI
+294 KSTLPSVLI
-303 DKTYAKAVRK
+303 DKTYAKTVRK

-353 KRQTEFLEKGPS
+353 KRQTEFLEKGPNY
-365 HLQPMVL
+365 LQPMIL
-372 RDVAEAVEMHE
+372 RDVAEAVELHE

-428 KIKKMIENEKPR
+428 RIKKLIETEKSQ

-487 IL
+487 ML

>member
-1 MMKLDFS
+1 MKLDFS
-8 IGIGQR
+8 INMGQR

-20 VQVQQAIKLLQMT
+20 AQVQQAIKLLQMT

-51 ELKDKISRDKTS
+51 ELNDKIAREK
-63 VAANTKPD
+63 KPSASD
-71 ATSTAKTLEDAP
+71 ARAETLSTAKALEDTP
-83 FGSEKQK
+83 FGTEKQK

-98 FETGDSFKTRST
+98 FETGDSFKTKST
-110 VSKEQT
+110 VSKEQS
-116 DFDPIQLIKS
+116 DFDPVQLLKS

-132 VHCGDYIERL
+132 VYCGDYIE
-142 SLTIQERFVAYKFL
+142 SLGFTQQEQIVAYKFL

-165 GVTVKELAS
+165 DVTAKNVAI
-174 QTSVDTDIVESV
+174 QTLVDLNVVEDV
-186 LETLQMIEP
+186 LDTLQMIEP
-195 AGLFSRTLAECLKL
+195 AGLFARTLAECLKL
-209 QADDADLLDDTLE
+209 QAKDKALLDEMLE

-241 RCGCSDEDLAEN
+241 RCGCNDEELAEK
-253 LKIIKS
+253 LRVIKS
-259 FNPKPGLQ
+259 FDPKPGLQ
-267 FSSEVINIRE
+267 FSSEAINIRE

-284 NDDGWLVTLN
+284 KDDGWLVTLN
-294 KSTLPSVAI
+294 KSTLPSVVI
-303 DKTYAKAVRK
+303 DKTYAKTVRK
-313 TKMDAEQK
+313 SKMDAEQK

-353 KRQTEFLEKGPS
+353 KRQTAFLEKGPS
-365 HLQPMVL
+365 YIQPMIL
-372 RDVAEAVEMHE
+372 RDVAEAVDMHE

-407 FSVGLQLNDDQS
+407 FSVSLQLNDDQS

-428 KIKKMIENEKPR
+428 KIRKLIENEQPQS
-440 NPISDDEIVETL
+440 PISDDEIVETL
-452 KAGGINVARRTVAKY
+452 KSSGINVARRTVAKY

-473 PASFMRKRQSTLAG
+473 PASFMRKRQNTLSG
-487 IL
+487 ML